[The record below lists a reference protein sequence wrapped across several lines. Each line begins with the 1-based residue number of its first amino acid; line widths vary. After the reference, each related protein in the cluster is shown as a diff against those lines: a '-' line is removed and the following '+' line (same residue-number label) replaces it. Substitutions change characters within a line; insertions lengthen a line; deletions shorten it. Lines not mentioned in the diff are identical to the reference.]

1 MELTGEQLI
10 PAPRQ
15 AVWDAIND
23 PEILRQCI
31 TGCEGVTKTSDTDF
45 EASVQVK
52 VGPVKARFKGKVT
65 LSDLD
70 PPTSCTIS
78 GEAQGGVAAGFG
90 KGSAKVQLADAD
102 NGATRLTY
110 AVNAQVGGKLAQIG
124 ARLIDGVAAKM
135 AEDFFVKFNQIV
147 GGPSATGMT
156 SDGSADVSATAE
168 AAKDLAAAEPIA
180 ASATLDALPKSGTS
194 AAAQP
199 QPPVTG
205 GIPSWVWITGLIVI
219 VCAAT
224 VLILRS

>member
-31 TGCEGVTKTSDTDF
+31 TGCESVTKTSDTDF
-45 EASVQVK
+45 EAAVLVK

-65 LSDLD
+65 LGDLD
-70 PPTSCTIS
+70 PPNSCTIS

-90 KGSAKVQLADAD
+90 KGSAKVQLVDAQID
-102 NGATRLTY
+102 GTPGSATRLSY
-110 AVNAQVGGKLAQIG
+110 SVNAQVGGKLAQIG

-135 AEDFFVKFNQIV
+135 ADDFFVKFNQIV
-147 GGPSATGMT
+147 GGAAGTGAV
-156 SDGSADVSATAE
+156 D
-168 AAKDLAAAEPIA
+168 
-180 ASATLDALPKSGTS
+180 ASATLDAQTTTDTP
-194 AAAQP
+194 AAVQP
-199 QPPVTG
+199 QASSNTPVTG
-205 GIPSWVWITGLIVI
+205 GIPSWLWITSLIVI

>member
-15 AVWDAIND
+15 AVWIAIND

-31 TGCEGVTKTSDTDF
+31 TGCETVTKTSDTDF

-90 KGSAKVQLADAD
+90 KGSAKVQLADAE
-102 NGATRLTY
+102 NGATRLSY
-110 AVNAQVGGKLAQIG
+110 SVNAQVGGKLAQIG

-147 GGPSATGMT
+147 SGPAASV
-156 SDGSADVSATAE
+156 SDASATAE
-168 AAKDLAAAEPIA
+168 AAKDLAVAEPIA
-180 ASATLDALPKSGTS
+180 ASATLDAIPKSDAS

-199 QPPVTG
+199 QAPVTG
-205 GIPSWVWITGLIVI
+205 GIPSWLWITGLIVI

-224 VLILRS
+224 ALILRS

>member
-15 AVWDAIND
+15 AVWDALYD
-23 PEILRQCI
+23 PEVLRQCI
-31 TGCEGVTKTSDTDF
+31 AGCESVTKTSDTEF
-45 EASVQVK
+45 EAAVQVK
-52 VGPVKARFKGKVT
+52 VGPVKARFKGKVS
-65 LSDLD
+65 LLDLD
-70 PPTSCTIS
+70 PPNSCTIS

-90 KGSAKVQLADAD
+90 KGNAKVHLADAE

-135 AEDFFVKFNQIV
+135 AEDFFAKFNQLV
-147 GGPSATGMT
+147 AGPAGGTETATT
-156 SDGSADVSATAE
+156 TVQAAQDVAAD
-168 AAKDLAAAEPIA
+168 
-180 ASATLDALPKSGTS
+180 ASPKP

-199 QPPVTG
+199 SAPVTG
-205 GIPSWVWITGLIVI
+205 GIPSAVWIVGLIVI

-224 VLILRS
+224 ILILRS

>member
-10 PAPRQ
+10 PASRQ

-31 TGCEGVTKTSDTDF
+31 TGCESVTKTSDTDF

-52 VGPVKARFKGKVT
+52 VGPVKARFKGKVS

-70 PPTSCTIS
+70 PPNSCTIS

-90 KGSAKVQLADAD
+90 KGSAKVQLADAE
-102 NGATRLTY
+102 NGATRLSY
-110 AVNAQVGGKLAQIG
+110 SVNAQVGGKLAQIG

-135 AEDFFVKFNQIV
+135 AEDFFTKFNQIV
-147 GGPSATGMT
+147 AGPHST
-156 SDGSADVSATAE
+156 SATAE
-168 AAKDLAAAEPIA
+168 AAKDAALAEPIA
-180 ASATLDALPKSGTS
+180 ASATTDALQQS

-199 QPPVTG
+199 AAPVTG
-205 GIPSWVWITGLIVI
+205 GIPSWLWITGLIVI

-224 VLILRS
+224 VLILRT

>member
-23 PEILRQCI
+23 LEILRQCI
-31 TGCEGVTKTSDTDF
+31 TGCESVTKTSDTDF

-70 PPTSCTIS
+70 PPSSCTIS

-90 KGSAKVQLADAD
+90 KGSARVQLADAD
-102 NGATRLTY
+102 SGATRLTY
-110 AVNAQVGGKLAQIG
+110 TVNAQVGGKLAQIG

-147 GGPSATGMT
+147 GGPGTAGP
-156 SDGSADVSATAE
+156 ADVSAIAE
-168 AAKDLAAAEPIA
+168 AATDLAAAEPIA
-180 ASATLDALPKSGTS
+180 TAS

-199 QPPVTG
+199 QAQVSG
-205 GIPSWVWITGLIVI
+205 GIPSWLWITGLIVI
-219 VCAAT
+219 VCAVT

>member
-31 TGCEGVTKTSDTDF
+31 TGCETVTKTSDTDF
-45 EASVQVK
+45 EAAVLVK

-70 PPTSCTIS
+70 PPSSCTIS

-90 KGSAKVQLADAD
+90 KGSAKVQLVDD
-102 NGATRLTY
+102 GGATRLSY

-135 AEDFFVKFNQIV
+135 AEDFFTKFNQIV
-147 GGPSATGMT
+147 GGPGAAGA
-156 SDGSADVSATAE
+156 DDVSATAE
-168 AAKDLAAAEPIA
+168 AAKNLATPEP
-180 ASATLDALPKSGTS
+180 S
-194 AAAQP
+194 AAAQT
-199 QPPVTG
+199 QAPVTG
-205 GIPSWVWITGLIVI
+205 GIPSWLWITGLIVI

>member
-23 PEILRQCI
+23 PDILRQCI
-31 TGCEGVTKTSDTDF
+31 TGCESVTKTSDTDF
-45 EASVQVK
+45 EAAVLVK

-65 LSDLD
+65 LGDLD
-70 PPTSCTIS
+70 PPNSCTIS

-90 KGSAKVQLADAD
+90 KGSAKVQLVDAQID
-102 NGATRLTY
+102 GTPAPATRLSY
-110 AVNAQVGGKLAQIG
+110 SVNAQVGGKLAQIG

-135 AEDFFVKFNQIV
+135 AEDFFAKFNQIV
-147 GGPSATGMT
+147 GEPAAGADTASA
-156 SDGSADVSATAE
+156 VAE
-168 AAKDLAAAEPIA
+168 AAKAEPIS
-180 ASATLDALPKSGTS
+180 ASSTADAPQRS

-199 QPPVTG
+199 QMPVTG
-205 GIPSWVWITGLIVI
+205 GIPSWLWITGLIVI

>member
-31 TGCEGVTKTSDTDF
+31 TGCETVTKTSDTDF
-45 EASVQVK
+45 EAAVLVK

-70 PPTSCTIS
+70 PPSSCTIS

-102 NGATRLTY
+102 NDATRLSY
-110 AVNAQVGGKLAQIG
+110 SVNAQVGGKLAQIG

-147 GGPSATGMT
+147 GRPTTPGPT
-156 SDGSADVSATAE
+156 DVSATAE
-168 AAKDLAAAEPIA
+168 RAKDLAAAEPIA
-180 ASATLDALPKSGTS
+180 ASATLDALPKAEAS

-199 QPPVTG
+199 PAPVSG
-205 GIPSWVWITGLIVI
+205 GIPSWLWITGLIVI

>member
-15 AVWDAIND
+15 AVWNAIND

-31 TGCEGVTKTSDTDF
+31 TGCESVTKTSDTEF

-52 VGPVKARFKGKVT
+52 VGPVKARFKGKVA

-70 PPTSCTIS
+70 PPNGCTIS

-90 KGSAKVQLADAD
+90 KGSARVQLADAE

-135 AEDFFVKFNQIV
+135 ADDFFTKFNQIV
-147 GGPSATGMT
+147 AAPAGVTPDNA
-156 SDGSADVSATAE
+156 SATAE
-168 AAKDLAAAEPIA
+168 AKDIAMAEPIA
-180 ASATLDALPKSGTS
+180 ASASPEALVRP

-199 QPPVTG
+199 SAPVTG

>member
-10 PAPRQ
+10 SAPRQ

-31 TGCEGVTKTSDTDF
+31 TGCESVAKTSDTDF

-70 PPTSCTIS
+70 PPSSCTIS

-90 KGSAKVQLADAD
+90 KGSAKVQLAEAD
-102 NGATRLTY
+102 GGATRLTY

-147 GGPSATGMT
+147 GGAGTG
-156 SDGSADVSATAE
+156 GPADVSAIAG
-168 AAKDLAAAEPIA
+168 AAKELA
-180 ASATLDALPKSGTS
+180 ASAMPEALPKAGTP

-199 QPPVTG
+199 QTPVTG
-205 GIPSWVWITGLIVI
+205 GIPSWIWITGLIVI

>member
-31 TGCEGVTKTSDTDF
+31 TGCESVTKTSETDF
-45 EASVQVK
+45 EAAVLVK

-70 PPTSCTIS
+70 PPSSCTIS

-90 KGSAKVQLADAD
+90 KGSAKVQLAEAD
-102 NGATRLTY
+102 SGATRLTY
-110 AVNAQVGGKLAQIG
+110 SVNAQVGGKLAQIG

-135 AEDFFVKFNQIV
+135 AEDFFAKFNQIV
-147 GGPSATGMT
+147 GGPGAA
-156 SDGSADVSATAE
+156 AD
-168 AAKDLAAAEPIA
+168 AAKELAAAEPIA
-180 ASATLDALPKSGTS
+180 ASSALDAQPKAGAS

-199 QPPVTG
+199 SVPVTG
-205 GIPSWVWITGLIVI
+205 GIPSWLWITGLIVI

>member
-31 TGCEGVTKTSDTDF
+31 TGCESVTKTSDTDF
-45 EASVQVK
+45 EAAVLVK

-70 PPTSCTIS
+70 PPSSCTIS

-90 KGSAKVQLADAD
+90 KGSAKVELAEAQID
-102 NGATRLTY
+102 GTPGPVTHLTY
-110 AVNAQVGGKLAQIG
+110 NVNAQVGGKLAQIG

-135 AEDFFVKFNQIV
+135 AEDFFTKFNQIV
-147 GGPSATGMT
+147 AGPAAGAET
-156 SDGSADVSATAE
+156 SSSVAETAKDIAMAEPILASATA
-168 AAKDLAAAEPIA
+168 
-180 ASATLDALPKSGTS
+180 DALQRP

-199 QPPVTG
+199 STPVTG
-205 GIPSWVWITGLIVI
+205 GIPSWLWITGLIVI

>member
-1 MELTGEQLI
+1 MQLTGEQLI

-31 TGCEGVTKTSDTDF
+31 TGCESVTKTSETDF
-45 EASVQVK
+45 EAAVLVK

-65 LSDLD
+65 LGDLD
-70 PPTSCTIS
+70 PPSSCTIS

-102 NGATRLTY
+102 SGATRLTY
-110 AVNAQVGGKLAQIG
+110 SVNAQVGGKLAQIG

-135 AEDFFVKFNQIV
+135 AEDFFAKFNQIV
-147 GGPSATGMT
+147 GGPGAAADSAK
-156 SDGSADVSATAE
+156 E
-168 AAKDLAAAEPIA
+168 LAAAEPTA
-180 ASATLDALPKSGTS
+180 AALDALPKTGAS

-199 QPPVTG
+199 PAPVTG
-205 GIPSWVWITGLIVI
+205 GIPSWLWITGLIVI

>member
-31 TGCEGVTKTSDTDF
+31 TGCESVTKTSDTDF
-45 EASVQVK
+45 EAAVLVK

-65 LSDLD
+65 LGDLD
-70 PPTSCTIS
+70 PPSSCTIS

-90 KGSAKVQLADAD
+90 KGSAKVQLVDAD
-102 NGATRLTY
+102 NGATRLSY

-147 GGPSATGMT
+147 GGPGA
-156 SDGSADVSATAE
+156 AEVVDVSATA
-168 AAKDLAAAEPIA
+168 ADEPIA
-180 ASATLDALPKSGTS
+180 ASAALAALPKTEPS

-199 QPPVTG
+199 QTPVTG
-205 GIPSWVWITGLIVI
+205 GIPSWLWITGLIVI

-224 VLILRS
+224 VLILRN

>member
-31 TGCEGVTKTSDTDF
+31 TGCESVTKTSETDF
-45 EASVQVK
+45 EAAVMVK

-65 LSDLD
+65 LGDLD
-70 PPTSCTIS
+70 PPNSCTIS

-102 NGATRLTY
+102 GGATRLTY
-110 AVNAQVGGKLAQIG
+110 SVNAQVGGKLAQIG

-135 AEDFFVKFNQIV
+135 AEDFFAKFNQIV
-147 GGPSATGMT
+147 GGPGAAAN
-156 SDGSADVSATAE
+156 ADVSATAE

-180 ASATLDALPKSGTS
+180 ASATLDALPRTGTS

-199 QPPVTG
+199 SAPVTG
-205 GIPSWVWITGLIVI
+205 GIPSWLWITGLIVI

>member
-10 PAPRQ
+10 PASRQ

-31 TGCEGVTKTSDTDF
+31 TGCESVTKTSDTDF
-45 EASVQVK
+45 EAAVMVK

-65 LSDLD
+65 LGDLD
-70 PPTSCTIS
+70 PPSSCTIS

-90 KGSAKVQLADAD
+90 KGSAKVQLADTQID
-102 NGATRLTY
+102 GMPGPATRLSY
-110 AVNAQVGGKLAQIG
+110 SVNAQVGGKLAQIG

-147 GGPSATGMT
+147 GGPAVGA
-156 SDGSADVSATAE
+156 ADATAM
-168 AAKDLAAAEPIA
+168 
-180 ASATLDALPKSGTS
+180 LDAQPKADTP

-199 QPPVTG
+199 QTPSTTPVTG
-205 GIPSWVWITGLIVI
+205 GIPSWLWITGLIVI